1 MKADKEHFG
10 MELNEP
16 LCKAYK
22 VPREGIVIR
31 INGDPV
37 AEAFKLKTD
46 AFYGKEQK
54 EIDAGNV
61 DMEMQETYIDN

>member
-1 MKADKEHFG
+1 

-31 INGDPV
+31 IDGDTV

-46 AFYGKEQK
+46 VFYGKEQK

-61 DMEMQETYIDN
+61 DIEMEKAYC